1 MLWLLLKA
9 YQFWDCVEGE
19 DISVATYAPIQKNL
33 HVVENPMVSSNMS
46 IEDEDN
52 VMLTNYG
59 KNIGHAMKGIRVSI
73 FFKMALQK

>member
-1 MLWLLLKA
+1 
-9 YQFWDCVEGE
+9 
-19 DISVATYAPIQKNL
+19 
-33 HVVENPMVSSNMS
+33 MS